1 MENELSLRLAELRK
15 KNNLSQEALAEKLS
29 LSRQAISKWERGES
43 APDTENLI
51 ALSKIFGV
59 TLDELVGKKSGEN
72 PVDISVDGEKNT
84 GEFFGEVEQISQKNE
99 QLPAVAEQQLSRRET
114 RKEKRIE
121 RRNNRKEKISERKNS
136 RVKKEKAPMLYPK
149 THSVLLKIP
158 VIIIVPIAFV
168 LIGIFTGVWHPTW
181 LINII
186 IPIYY
191 LLCHAFGAR
200 NRKQFFVRMPVLLLT
215 GLIFLSLGFTIG
227 WSKAWIV
234 LLVNPVYY
242 WLAFLIKK

>member
-1 MENELSLRLAELRK
+1 MENELSLKLSELRK

-59 TLDELVGKKSGEN
+59 TLDELVGKKAEEN
-72 PVDISVDGEKNT
+72 TCGNENFNEKMSTAEETVTEEKN
-84 GEFFGEVEQISQKNE
+84 ENSLLPELISDKDKQK
-99 QLPAVAEQQLSRRET
+99 LSRREM
-114 RKEKRIE
+114 RNE
-121 RRNNRKEKISERKNS
+121 RRNGRKVKTKERNNS
-136 RVKKEKAPMLYPK
+136 RKKKEKAPMLYPE

-168 LIGIFTGVWHPTW
+168 IIGIYTGVWHPTW
-181 LINII
+181 LINLI
-186 IPIYY
+186 IPVYY

-200 NRKQFFVRMPVLLLT
+200 NRKQLFVRMPVFMLT
-215 GLIFLSLGFTIG
+215 VLIFLSIGFTVG
-227 WSKAWIV
+227 WGKAWFV
-234 LLVNPVYY
+234 FLVNPVYY
-242 WLAFLIKK
+242 WLALLIKK